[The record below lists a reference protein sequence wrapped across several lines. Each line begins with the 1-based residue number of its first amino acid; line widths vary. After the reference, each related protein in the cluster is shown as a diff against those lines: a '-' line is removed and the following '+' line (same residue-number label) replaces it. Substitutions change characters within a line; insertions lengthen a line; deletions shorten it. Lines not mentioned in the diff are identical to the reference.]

1 MSCPNLP
8 LLFVIVFW
16 GETNRNILLQMFF
29 KICLHNN
36 FANFIGK
43 HHCWSAFL
51 MKLQMWRSAML
62 LKRDSIT
69 GVFLWIYFSK
79 TPFFTE
85 HLWRLLLNKP
95 RRSLWFIVWQ
105 SDTWSFSTNI
115 FYLSNIMLNLL
126 TISPLIFH
134 CCSSWSPQPFYF

>member
-1 MSCPNLP
+1 MFKKILALHFVKVMSCPNLP

-79 TPFFTE
+79 TPFLQNTSSGCFWTNLGDLYGSLYGKVILG
-85 HLWRLLLNKP
+85 HLAQI
-95 RRSLWFIVWQ
+95 SFI
-105 SDTWSFSTNI
+105 
-115 FYLSNIMLNLL
+115 YP
-126 TISPLIFH
+126 IS
-134 CCSSWSPQPFYF
+134 C